1 MPWHNRSKMSL
12 KLEFV
17 MLADQEEANMS
28 ALCRRFDISRKTG
41 YKWLNRYRD
50 EGREGLTERSRR
62 PSQSP
67 NKTPDQ
73 VETAVCEVRKKHPAW
88 GGRKIRARLQ
98 TRAKE
103 KELPFGP
110 GKIPAPSTC
119 QSIVKRNGL
128 LDPEDEVRHSPYQRF
143 EKKAPNRLWQMDF
156 KGHFPLVDGER
167 CHPLTIVDDHS
178 RFALALEA
186 CADEQRETVK
196 QRLTAVFRRYGL
208 PQCILCDNGLPWGVP
223 AAEQAGRPLYTRL
236 NAWLFRL
243 GIDVVHGRPY
253 HPETQGKAERFHRSL
268 TEEVLNQSSYQAL
281 PECQTGFDQ
290 WRKTYNLKRPH
301 EALSTEDG
309 QMDVPASHYQ
319 PSGRPFPET
328 LPEPDYPASDQ
339 VRLVSTRGQI
349 RFAGNQFYIGEA
361 FADHPV
367 ALRPNAE
374 VPDAEV
380 PDAEVPNPEGDVSP
394 KETSGQTSSKPEWA
408 VYFCHKKV
416 RVIESVPPN

>member
-1 MPWHNRSKMSL
+1 MSL

-17 MLADQEEANMS
+17 LVADQEGTNMS

-41 YKWLNRYRD
+41 YKWLNRYRE
-50 EGREGLTERSRR
+50 EGQDGLVERSRR
-62 PSQSP
+62 PNHSP
-67 NKTPDQ
+67 NKTSDQ
-73 VETAVCEVRKKHPAW
+73 VETAVCEVRNNHPAW
-88 GGRKIRARLQ
+88 GGRKICARLQ
-98 TRAKE
+98 QQAE
-103 KELPFGP
+103 NKELPFGSE
-110 GKIPAPSTC
+110 KIPAPSTC

-128 LDPEDEVRHSPYQRF
+128 LEPEDEGRHSPYQRF
-143 EKKAPNRLWQMDF
+143 EKTAPNRLWQMDF
-156 KGHFPLVDGER
+156 KGHFPLTDGER
-167 CHPLTIVDDHS
+167 CHPLTIIDDHS

-208 PQCILCDNGLPWGVP
+208 PRRILCDNGLPWGVP
-223 AAEQAGRPLYTRL
+223 AAEQAGRPLYTKL

-243 GIDVVHGRPY
+243 GIDVVHGQPY
-253 HPETQGKAERFHRSL
+253 HPQTQGKAERFHRSL
-268 TEEVLNQSSYQAL
+268 TDEVLNQGSYQAL

-290 WRKTYNLKRPH
+290 WRNTYNLKRPH
-301 EALSTEDG
+301 EALSVEAGQSANTG
-309 QMDVPASHYQ
+309 QMDVPANHYQ

-328 LPEPDYPASDQ
+328 LPEVSYPASDE

-349 RFAGNQFYIGEA
+349 RFAGSQFYVGEA

-374 VPDAEV
+374 AAAFPEADAS
-380 PDAEVPNPEGDVSP
+380 G
-394 KETSGQTSSKPEWA
+394 KRTSEQSSSKPEWA

-416 RVIESVPPN
+416 RVIESAPPN

>member
-41 YKWLNRYRD
+41 YKWLNRYRE
-50 EGREGLTERSRR
+50 EGREGLTEQSRR
-62 PSQSP
+62 PNQSP
-67 NKTPDQ
+67 NKTPDR

-98 TRAKE
+98 QQAE
-103 KELPFGP
+103 DEELPFGP
-110 GKIPAPSTC
+110 DKIPAPSTC

-128 LDPEDEVRHSPYQRF
+128 LDSTDEGRHSPYQRF

-156 KGHFPLVDGER
+156 KGHFPLTDGEQR
-167 CHPLTIVDDHS
+167 CHALTIVDDHS

-196 QRLTAVFRRYGL
+196 KRLTAVFRRYGL
-208 PQCILCDNGLPWGVP
+208 PRRILCDNGLPWGVP
-223 AAEQAGRPLYTRL
+223 AAEQAGRPLYTKL

-268 TEEVLNQSSYQAL
+268 TDEVLNQGSYQAL

-290 WRKTYNLKRPH
+290 WRKTYNLKRAH
-301 EALSTEDG
+301 EALSGEDG
-309 QMDVPASHYQ
+309 QMDVPANHYQ
-319 PSGRPFPET
+319 PSGRPFPDM
-328 LPEPDYPASDQ
+328 LPEVSYPASDQ

-349 RFAGNQFYIGEA
+349 RFAGSQFYIGEA

-367 ALRPNAE
+367 ALRRKE
-374 VPDAEV
+374 PDSLEGTG
-380 PDAEVPNPEGDVSP
+380 PENE
-394 KETSGQTSSKPEWA
+394 KRSGEGSFPEWE

-416 RVIESVPPN
+416 RVIESEVPYR